1 MKTWISCGLLTLAL
15 SGCMGLGGDRRSLS
29 EICAGLT
36 AHSKKGEPAIRLS
49 PSDKLSRRTLEDIA
63 ALNENLREICVD

>member
-1 MKTWISCGLLTLAL
+1 MKSLISSALVIFVL

-29 EICAGLT
+29 EICASLT

-49 PSDKLSRRTLEDIA
+49 PQDKLSRRTLEDIA
-63 ALNENLREICVD
+63 ALNENLRDVCND